1 MTSKCLA
8 RAHGGLKC
16 CSQINIV
23 ERARLGE
30 SVFGTSMGTPVEDA
44 FDFIQRSWPGLN
56 WFIIIYQQLDS
67 NSIHE
72 FN

>member
-44 FDFIQRSWPGLN
+44 FDFIQRS
-56 WFIIIYQQLDS
+56 
-67 NSIHE
+67 
-72 FN
+72 

>member
-44 FDFIQRSWPGLN
+44 FDFIQNLDLDFTDLLL
-56 WFIIIYQQLDS
+56 FIS
-67 NSIHE
+67 N
-72 FN
+72 